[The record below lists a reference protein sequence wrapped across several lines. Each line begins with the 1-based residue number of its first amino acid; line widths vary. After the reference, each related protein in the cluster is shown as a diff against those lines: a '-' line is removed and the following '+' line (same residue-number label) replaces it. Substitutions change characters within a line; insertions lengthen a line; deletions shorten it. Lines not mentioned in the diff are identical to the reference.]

1 VSGSHALPPRW
12 PPQCSCVVIE
22 SSFDPGERL
31 QAPGSLWFN
40 IISSISKGVIICI
53 VIQRIK
59 DIIKK
64 NIKKYCN
71 LVSVFSLSLSLSLV
85 LVYIHEYET
94 SRPHDNLTCLQKR
107 QQIVSEISVR
117 LFESHSLISHR
128 TLN

>member
-1 VSGSHALPPRW
+1 MSCSRALPPRW

-64 NIKKYCN
+64 NIKSIVILCQC
-71 LVSVFSLSLSLSLV
+71 FLSLSLV

>member
-1 VSGSHALPPRW
+1 MTDQRK
-12 PPQCSCVVIE
+12 CICVVIE

-71 LVSVFSLSLSLSLV
+71 LCQCFLSLSLV

-94 SRPHDNLTCLQKR
+94 SLPHDNLTCLQKR